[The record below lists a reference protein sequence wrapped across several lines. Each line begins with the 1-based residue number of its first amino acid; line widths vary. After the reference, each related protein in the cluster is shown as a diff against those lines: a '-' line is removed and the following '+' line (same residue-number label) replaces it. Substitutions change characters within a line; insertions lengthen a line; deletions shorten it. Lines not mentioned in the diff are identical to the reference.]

1 MIVTLRP
8 VGALALICYLCA
20 RITSI
25 FYVLMADL
33 STSIGSLKLKNPVL
47 TASGTFG
54 YGEEF
59 ADFIDLNRLGGFIVK
74 GTTLEPRQ
82 GNPYPRM
89 AETPSGMLNAVG
101 LQNKGVDYFIEHVY
115 PRLEG
120 LDTQVMVNVSGS
132 SPEDYAEVCRR
143 LAVRCPAIKGVEVN
157 ISCPNV
163 KQGGMAF
170 GTTCEGAAQVAR
182 AVRRAWPGTL
192 IMKLSPNVTS
202 IVDIAKAVEAEGADS
217 VSLIN
222 TLLGM
227 AVDVERRRPM
237 LSTVT
242 GGLSGPAVRPVAVRM
257 VWQVAKA
264 VKIPV
269 VGLGGIL
276 TARDALEFIMAG
288 ATAVEIGTANFVD
301 PSVTVKIIDGIDE
314 YLDRHG
320 LRDLAS
326 IRGCI

>member
-1 MIVTLRP
+1 M
-8 VGALALICYLCA
+8 A
-20 RITSI
+20 RLN
-25 FYVLMADL
+25 VN
-33 STSIGSLKLKNPVL
+33 IGSLELKNPVL

-59 ADFIDLNRLGGFIVK
+59 ADFIGLNRLGGFIVK
-74 GTTLEPRQ
+74 GTTLNPRE

-101 LQNKGVDYFIEHVY
+101 LQNKGVDYFIEHIY
-115 PRLEG
+115 PRIKD
-120 LDTQVMVNVSGS
+120 LDTNIMVNVSGAC
-132 SPEDYAEVCRR
+132 PDDYAEVCRR
-143 LAVRCPAIKGVEVN
+143 LAPLDRIAAVEIN

-170 GTTCEGAAQVAR
+170 GTTCAGAAEVTK
-182 AVRRAWPGTL
+182 AVRRAYPGNV
-192 IMKLSPNVTS
+192 IVKLSPNVTD
-202 IVDIAKAVEAEGADS
+202 VTEIARAVEAEGADS

-227 AVDVERRRPM
+227 AIDVERRRPY

-242 GGLSGPAVRPVAVRM
+242 GGLSGPAVKPVAVRM

-269 VGLGGIL
+269 IGLGGIMNG
-276 TARDALEFIMAG
+276 RDALEFIMAG
-288 ATAVEIGTANFVD
+288 ATAVEVGTANFID
-301 PSVTVKIIDGIDE
+301 PAVTVKIIDEINDYCTRHNIDDINSLRGI
-314 YLDRHG
+314 
-320 LRDLAS
+320 
-326 IRGCI
+326 I

>member
-1 MIVTLRP
+1 
-8 VGALALICYLCA
+8 
-20 RITSI
+20 
-25 FYVLMADL
+25 MADL
-33 STSIGSLKLKNPVL
+33 NIKIGDLQLKNPVM

-59 ADFIDLNRLGGFIVK
+59 ADFIDISQIGGIIVK
-74 GTTLEPRQ
+74 GTTIHKRE

-101 LQNKGVDYFIEHVY
+101 LQNKGVDYFVKNIY
-115 PRLEG
+115 PRIK
-120 LDTQVMVNVSGS
+120 DIQTNMIVNVSGS
-132 SPEDYAEVCRR
+132 TLEDYVKCAEIINE
-143 LAVRCPAIKGVEVN
+143 LDGIPAIELN

-170 GTTCEGAAQVAR
+170 GVTCQGAAEVVK
-182 AVRRAWPGTL
+182 AVRSAYKKTL
-192 IMKLSPNVTS
+192 IVKLSPNVT
-202 IVDIAKAVEAEGADS
+202 DIAEIAKSVEGAGADS

-227 AVDVERRRPM
+227 AIDAEKRRPI

-242 GGLSGPAVRPVAVRM
+242 GGMSGAAVKPIALRM

-264 VKIPV
+264 VNIPV
-269 VGLGGIL
+269 IGLGGIMNWK
-276 TARDALEFIMAG
+276 DAVEFMLAG
-288 ATAVEIGTANFVD
+288 ASAIQIGTANFID
-301 PSVTVKIIDGIDE
+301 PAVTIKVADGINN

-320 LRDLAS
+320 FKSAS
-326 IRGCI
+326 EIIGALEV